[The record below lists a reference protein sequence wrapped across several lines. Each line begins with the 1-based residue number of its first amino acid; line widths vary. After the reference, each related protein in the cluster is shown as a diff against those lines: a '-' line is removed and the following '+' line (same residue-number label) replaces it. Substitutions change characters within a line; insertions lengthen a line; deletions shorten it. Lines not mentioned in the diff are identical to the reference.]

1 MKIVEKQLVADVW
14 ERIYRRDG
22 WQRTVLLHDCGEG
35 DAKAPMLRDEV
46 GVRYW
51 CGACGY
57 IVGDGE
63 SMALRLNEVDI

>member
-35 DAKAPMLRDEV
+35 DAKAPMLRD
-46 GVRYW
+46 
-51 CGACGY
+51 